1 MSVRTASR
9 SHRYV
14 WARRQC
20 PGLRKYS
27 SRWFQVATLCRY
39 DAGANQW
46 QRLPP
51 PDPHRSWRLVPLLP
65 AEASPGDR
73 VAFELP
79 RETALFWVY
88 WSEQNEVNPSARSV
102 RWRDALV
109 VSGRV
114 LCNDIG
120 LGPAPAHQ
128 VAACV
133 PFADHAEARF
143 VPSPGAA
150 CAS

>member
-1 MSVRTASR
+1 
-9 SHRYV
+9 
-14 WARRQC
+14 
-20 PGLRKYS
+20 
-27 SRWFQVATLCRY
+27 
-39 DAGANQW
+39 
-46 QRLPP
+46 
-51 PDPHRSWRLVPLLP
+51 VPLLP